1 MRPKEQQAR
10 LPDGRTLR
18 CVVSGSG
25 GPLVVFEAGI
35 GTGASMWAT
44 VQELVAKRAHTVA
57 YDRAGYGR
65 SSDDHLRRPFDRLT
79 ADLAAMLEALDLK
92 TPAVLV
98 GSSLGTL
105 ILHSFAKAYP
115 ERVAGMIF
123 VDPAVGD
130 ILKRRQLTVIR
141 TIYTV
146 LTALSY
152 LGLHR
157 PLWSAMMRPVTSKM
171 PPVDQAQLIQDLC
184 DKHTVRTAAREAYA
198 VTDVPTLTEILAG
211 LPKVPVVVML
221 GEQADRGEAKGR
233 AAMANIFRSAMQSYP
248 GGQFV
253 TANRSG
259 HFIPWQEPELVAE
272 TILRM
277 LDTVR
282 PGEVSPE
289 ADR

>member
-1 MRPKEQQAR
+1 
-10 LPDGRTLR
+10 
-18 CVVSGSG
+18 
-25 GPLVVFEAGI
+25 LVVFEAGI
-35 GTGASMWAT
+35 GTGASMWAI
-44 VQELVAKRAHTVA
+44 VQELVAMQAHTVA
-57 YDRAGYGR
+57 YDRAGYGA
-65 SSDDHLRRPFDRLT
+65 SSDDRLPRPFDRLA
-79 ADLAAMLEALDLK
+79 ADLAAMLEALELK

-130 ILKRRQLTVIR
+130 ILQRRQLAVIR

-152 LGLHR
+152 VGLHR
-157 PLWSAMMRPVTSKM
+157 PLWSALMRPVTSKM
-171 PPVDQAQLIQDLC
+171 PPVDQARLIQDLC
-184 DKHTVRTAAREAYA
+184 DKRTVRTAAREAFA
-198 VTDVPTLTEILAG
+198 ITGVPTLTEMLAG
-211 LPKVPVVVML
+211 LPEVPVVVML

-233 AAMANIFRSAMQSYP
+233 AAMANIFRSAMQTYP

-253 TANRSG
+253 PASRSS
-259 HFIPWQEPELVAE
+259 HFIPWQEPGLVAE

-277 LDTVR
+277 VDTVR